1 MDILTIERDF
11 LGWIAEKLSLE
22 RDKTVFRGGIPEGI
36 NNAVG
41 VIFGSE
47 IAGAGFYGF
56 RPKTWNV
63 QLLAKFDSRDAAMIF
78 QSCVN
83 GLFPQ
88 PGFTYNETSFRAITM
103 RGDSEVFGS
112 TDNGA
117 EITCV
122 TVNLIAVVLTIGS
135 QVRMSQ

>member
-41 VIFGSE
+41 VVFGSE
-47 IAGAGFYGF
+47 IASGGFYGF
-56 RPKTWNV
+56 RPRTWNV
-63 QLLAKFDSRDAAMIF
+63 QILAKFDSRDAAMIF

-88 PGFTYNETSFRAITM
+88 PGFTFSDTTFRSITM
-103 RGDSEVFGS
+103 RGDSEVFSS

-122 TVNLIAVVLTIGS
+122 TVNLLTVVLTTGS
-135 QVRMSQ
+135 QVIE